1 MRYDAFIS
9 YRHAD
14 LDLYIAKKL
23 HKGLETFNVPRT
35 VAKKSGKK
43 NIKRVFRDQEEL
55 PIGSDLGD
63 NIESALAESEF
74 LIVICSPRT
83 PESYWVQKE
92 ISTFIQMH
100 GREHVLAVL
109 IEGEPEQSFPAL
121 LLVDDGGNPVEPLA
135 ADVRGKTKYEI
146 GKKLRTEIMRLAAPL
161 LHCSYDDL
169 RQRHRERKM
178 RRTAAVCGAIAL
190 LAILFGAYSTYNAAL
205 IRQNYEGKLR
215 NQSKYLADTALTLL
229 EQGDRRAA
237 VLVALE
243 ALPTSENDKPYVAEA
258 QYALSQALYCY
269 DTGNQVKMD
278 RILQHDLPVS
288 NFRLNAEGTMGVS
301 VDQGNN
307 VYVWDVENGKK
318 LAQIAPRVDESGYV
332 NEVEGAILCGENI
345 VLCEEGCLRAVSFEG
360 QEEWYTETPAGTI
373 YCEFAEEALMAACV
387 SSNEVNFYNIANGE
401 LIDNMPN
408 LQETSYTGD
417 MAFNAEQTKFAV
429 SHLTTKDEGG
439 RGCVSVFDFE
449 TQEIVDVETAADYIS
464 DVAFTTDDNLIAASA
479 KNSDLYTYDWS
490 VAEGYLQKINY
501 HDGTTIWQNTYEYQV
516 MGYEASSTQIKC
528 RTYTDEITGEKHDE
542 VLMSV
547 DNKAYTWDNVTG
559 ERVTETR
566 VDSSIV
572 RFFVS
577 ESSGFTFLA
586 GSNGIID
593 IVDMTEGFRYS
604 AQAIQTGKVLSDIA
618 IGNGMIFVRSYASPD
633 LTVMKYQKGTDMVTL
648 EKYDETIE
656 NLEYSAGETYYAV
669 RLYDTNA
676 GNRILFY
683 RTQDNT
689 FIGAWDN
696 AENEYASAFGFVN
709 DTVYMAVCSDGSVI
723 FHDVESGEDEVLASK
738 EELFSAECDLNEEY
752 SFAFLHDGSQY
763 ALIDLNAKKV
773 LFTGETEG
781 YIFGGILA
789 EDGRHAYCSIKDK
802 GVCILDMETGNVTL
816 IELDGYQVLSNGEV
830 QDAFAISKDGQLLAV
845 SCMDGILRVLDLKGM
860 KTVAEIHF
868 AGVNR
873 RFIQFTENDTQ
884 IMLQGDD
891 YYFRVYDLKNGEFSY
906 VSADQYYEIQEV
918 MVSEESNAVSLV
930 TSNDMII
937 LNRDDYERIAQIEG
951 GKAYLPEHVRILCGN
966 SDQLYQFP
974 YMTLE
979 MLLEEAQVQFGG
991 EELTD
996 LEKTRFHVE

>member
-23 HKGLETFNVPRT
+23 HKGLETFKVPRA

-63 NIESALAESEF
+63 NIEAALAESEF

-121 LLVDDGGNPVEPLA
+121 LLVDDEGNPVEPLA
-135 ADVRGKTKYEI
+135 ADVRGETKREV

-161 LHCSYDDL
+161 LSCSYDDL

-178 RRTAAVCGAIAL
+178 RRAAAVCGAIAL
-190 LAILFGAYSTYNAAL
+190 LAVLFGAYSTYNAAL

-215 NQSKYLADTALTLL
+215 NQSKYLADTSLTLL
-229 EQGDRRAA
+229 EEGDRRAA

-243 ALPTSENDKPYVAEA
+243 ALPSSENDKPYVAEA

-269 DTGNQVKMD
+269 DTGDQVKKD

-288 NFRLNAEGTMGVS
+288 DFRLNEEGTMALS
-301 VDQGNN
+301 IDQGNN
-307 VYVWDVENGKK
+307 VYVWDLENGKK
-318 LAQIAPRVDESGYV
+318 LAQIAPRIDESGYV
-332 NEVEGAILCGENI
+332 NKLKGAALCGEHI
-345 VLCEEGCLRAVSFEG
+345 ILCEEWCLRSVSFDG
-360 QEEWYTETPAGTI
+360 QEEWYTENSVGTI
-373 YCEFAEEALMAACV
+373 YCEFAEDALMVACV
-387 SSNEVNFYNIANGE
+387 DSNEVNFYDITNGE

-417 MAFNAEQTKFAV
+417 MAFNAERTKFAV
-429 SHLTTKDEGG
+429 SHLTLDDGVEK
-439 RGCVSVFDFE
+439 GCVSVYDF
-449 TQEIVDVETAADYIS
+449 TAQTIEDIDITGTFIS
-464 DVAFTTDDNLIAASA
+464 DVVFSSDDNLIVASVM
-479 KNSDLYTYDWS
+479 NDDIDDFSWS
-490 VAEGYLQKINY
+490 VATGYLQKINY
-501 HDGTTIWQNTYEYQV
+501 HDGTTIWQDTYEYQV
-516 MGYEASSTQIKC
+516 MGYEASSAQIKC
-528 RTYTDEITGEKHDE
+528 RAYMDEITGEKHDE

-547 DNKAYTWDNVTG
+547 DNTAYAWDNVTG
-559 ERVTETR
+559 EQITETR

-618 IGNGMIFVRSYASPD
+618 IGNGMIFVRAYASPD
-633 LTVMKYQKGTDMVTL
+633 LTIMKYHNGAGMMELEQYESSIQSIQYSTD
-648 EKYDETIE
+648 
-656 NLEYSAGETYYAV
+656 ETYYAV
-669 RLYDTNA
+669 RLYDLNEK
-676 GNRILFY
+676 NEVSFY

-689 FIGAWDN
+689 LVSTWAD
-696 AENEYASAFGFVN
+696 EEDRYAIASRFVS
-709 DTVYMAVCSDGSVI
+709 DTLYMAVCSDGCLV
-723 FHDVESGEDEVLASK
+723 FYDVESEEKETLTVDEKLTW
-738 EELFSAECDLNEEY
+738 AECDMNEEH
-752 SFAFLHDGSQY
+752 SLAFLYRGRQY
-763 ALIDLNAKKV
+763 AVIDLKQKKV
-773 LFTGETEG
+773 LTEGETEG

-802 GVCILDMETGNVTL
+802 GVCILDVETSDVTP
-816 IELDGYQVLSNGEV
+816 IELDSYQVLSNGEV
-830 QDAFAISKDGQLLAV
+830 QDAFAISQDGQLLAV
-845 SCMDGILRVLDLKGM
+845 SCMDSVLRVLDLKGM
-860 KTVAEIHF
+860 KTVAEIPF

-873 RFIQFTENDTQ
+873 RFIQFTEDDTQ

-891 YYFRVYDLKNGEFSY
+891 YYFRVYDLKTGEFSY
-906 VSADQYYEIQEV
+906 VSTDQYYEIQEV
-918 MVSEESNAVSLV
+918 MTDKKTNTISLLTIANMV
-930 TSNDMII
+930 I
-937 LNRDDYERIAQIEG
+937 LNRDDYERIAQVDG
-951 GKAYLPEHVRILCGN
+951 GKAYLPESARILCDN
-966 SDQLYQFP
+966 NDKLYQFP

-979 MLLEEAQVQFGG
+979 MLIEEAQAQFGG
-991 EELTD
+991 ESLTD